1 MMSGT
6 SIYPRIEPIRVTH
19 NDNPP
24 RIHTDTDTCSVS
36 VNLTDILPEMRY
48 QGMRWRG
55 GEGFVG

>member
-24 RIHTDTDTCSVS
+24 RIHTDTDTCLKIVTNSD
-36 VNLTDILPEMRY
+36 TDTIKF
-48 QGMRWRG
+48 QQS
-55 GEGFVG
+55 